1 MTKFYVRVLICSL
14 FWLMAWQAQAQETV
28 FDKFAQ
34 NLKAGNSG
42 ALASCFMDP
51 IQIKLNGEE
60 KSSDKNSSLSFLS
73 NFLKSHPLQ
82 DFKYLHKGSAGE
94 LSYAIAK
101 YTSGGDSYRVT
112 VKTRGEL
119 IEKVDFKK
127 EN

>member
-1 MTKFYVRVLICSL
+1 MTKFYLRWFVLIL
-14 FWLMAWQAQAQETV
+14 FCLIGWEVEAQDNV
-28 FDKFAQ
+28 LDKFAQ

-42 ALASCFMDP
+42 ALASCFVDP
-51 IQIKLNGEE
+51 VQINLDGES
-60 KSSDKNSSLSFLS
+60 KSSDKNSSVSFLS
-73 NFLKSHPLQ
+73 NFMKSHPLQ

-94 LSYAIAK
+94 LSYAIGK

-112 VKTRGEL
+112 VKTRGKL